1 MGIRAKILLGFL
13 ILATMLFLAGAWS
26 IYELRTVGIS
36 VQRLLD
42 DNYKSIQAARLMTE
56 ALEREDSATLLLL
69 SGNWEEGRKI
79 IEPADVSFQ
88 QAFEIAQK
96 NVTIPGE
103 NGYVEEIEKAYGKY
117 KALWIRPIVGT
128 KREKNLS
135 WYFQEVHRS
144 FLEVKMAVERLM
156 ALNDRVMY
164 QTATELKNRAHK
176 AVMPGVVAILSA
188 LVFAIIFN
196 YFVNYYLVSPI
207 LKITGAIQK
216 FLETGIPFE
225 VKIETKDEMQRLA
238 TSLQQVMTQSQKS
251 EAV

>member
-79 IEPADVSFQ
+79 IETADVSFQ

-103 NGYVEEIEKAYGKY
+103 NGYVEKIEKAYGKY

>member
-79 IEPADVSFQ
+79 IETADVSFQ

>member
-26 IYELRTVGIS
+26 IYELRTVGTS

-79 IEPADVSFQ
+79 IETADVSFQ